1 MDNNFRN
8 FRVVKT
14 GGGVRFIPFE
24 RWDMRDIEAN
34 IQLPHWIEWV
44 AADKIL

>member
-8 FRVVKT
+8 FRVVKKE
-14 GGGVRFIPFE
+14 GVRFIPFE

-34 IQLPHWIEWV
+34 VHLPHWIEWV
-44 AADKIL
+44 TADKIL